1 MKVIYGKCLVSV
13 IVIMLLATCFFAL
26 KVHAAEPSLVEILN
40 TFGFTNIAESSVETF
55 VSGTYNVTLYAEF
68 AGYYDSNELS
78 FYQVGSTVYEL
89 IFSGSEGGSG
99 YIATPISKNITSPG
113 EFGLSMYS
121 PEGYRYFTENSFN
134 PDGDVHSK
142 VYLNLDDSEM
152 YLIGFENMFN
162 SSADKDFQDM
172 VFSLEVVQPPEPTQY
187 YLSVIS
193 QFGVVGGEGFY
204 DTATNAY
211 ASLDTGVIDYGNGT
225 QSVFTGW
232 SGDAS
237 GTNYLQSDPILMDQN
252 KTAVANWITNTT
264 IVTVA
269 DFAYSPPFPEM
280 FEDVVFDASSSN
292 GTIVEF
298 LWDFGD
304 GNVTSTG
311 DPIITHRF
319 ADFGTFNVTLTVTD
333 VGGGNDTMWQLIK
346 ISGRPSAFFTYAP
359 VEPHALEEV
368 TFNASGSE
376 ANGGSIVSYA
386 WDFGDGGG
394 NTSSASTV
402 KHTYAGVGDFN
413 VTLMVTDDEGLS
425 GTSFEMVTILP
436 GVQHDIA
443 VLNVTTNTPHE
454 YAGRIVNITVTARNN
469 GEVSES
475 FDLKAFRNSTLIN
488 TIHVADLGVGEEV
501 TVIIPWNTS
510 FLIAGKSWRINATA
524 VVVGEVNLADNVF
537 VDGLVYIKMMGDA
550 NADGTVDI
558 FDVAAAA
565 LAFGSVEGDLNWN
578 PQADVMAPLGLVDVH
593 DIVGIVLHFGEV
605 AER

>member
-40 TFGFTNIAESSVETF
+40 TLGFTNIAESPVETF

-99 YIATPISKNITSPG
+99 YIATPISKNISSPG

-252 KTAVANWITNTT
+252 KTAVADWITET
-264 IVTVA
+264 IVTAA

-280 FEDVVFDASSSN
+280 FEDVTFDASSSN
-292 GTIVEF
+292 GTIAEF

-311 DPIITHRF
+311 DPVVAHQF
-319 ADFGTFNVTLTVTD
+319 ADFGTFNVSLTVTD

-346 ISGRPSAFFTYAP
+346 ISGRPNAAFTYTP
-359 VEPHALEEV
+359 LEPHALEEV

-386 WDFGDGGG
+386 WDFGDGAG
-394 NTSSASTV
+394 NTTGALTV
-402 KHTYAGVGDFN
+402 KHTYAAAGDFN
-413 VTLMVTDDEGLS
+413 VTLMVTDDRACREQ
-425 GTSFEMVTILP
+425 V
-436 GVQHDIA
+436 
-443 VLNVTTNTPHE
+443 
-454 YAGRIVNITVTARNN
+454 GR
-469 GEVSES
+469 
-475 FDLKAFRNSTLIN
+475 
-488 TIHVADLGVGEEV
+488 
-501 TVIIPWNTS
+501 
-510 FLIAGKSWRINATA
+510 
-524 VVVGEVNLADNVF
+524 
-537 VDGLVYIKMMGDA
+537 
-550 NADGTVDI
+550 
-558 FDVAAAA
+558 
-565 LAFGSVEGDLNWN
+565 
-578 PQADVMAPLGLVDVH
+578 
-593 DIVGIVLHFGEV
+593 
-605 AER
+605 

>member
-1 MKVIYGKCLVSV
+1 MKVMYGKCLVSV

-26 KVHAAEPSLVEILN
+26 KAQAAEPSLVEILN
-40 TFGFTNIAESSVETF
+40 TLGFTNIAESPVETF

-68 AGYYDSNELS
+68 AGYFDSNELG
-78 FYQVGSTVYEL
+78 FYQVGSAVYEL
-89 IFSGSEGGSG
+89 IFSGPEGGSG
-99 YIATPISKNITSPG
+99 YIATPISKNISSPG

-152 YLIGFENMFN
+152 YLIGFENMYN

-172 VFSLEVVQPPEPTQY
+172 VFSLEAVQPPEPPQY

-193 QFGVVGGEGFY
+193 EFGVVGGEGFY
-204 DTATNAY
+204 DAATNAY
-211 ASLDTGVIDYGNGT
+211 ASLDIGVIDYGNGT
-225 QSVFTGW
+225 QRVFNGW

-237 GTNYLQSDPILMDQN
+237 GSDYLQSDPILMDQN
-252 KTAVANWITNTT
+252 KTAVASWITNTT
-264 IVTVA
+264 IVTAA

-311 DPIITHRF
+311 DPVVAHQF
-319 ADFGTFNVTLTVTD
+319 ADFGAFNVSLAVTD

-368 TFNASGSE
+368 AFNASGSE

-386 WDFGDGGG
+386 WDFGDGSG
-394 NTSSASTV
+394 NTSGASTV
-402 KHTYAGVGDFN
+402 KHTYAGVGGFN

-425 GTSFEMVTILP
+425 GTSFELVTILP
-436 GVQHDIA
+436 GVQRDIA
-443 VLNVTTNTPHE
+443 VLNVTTNTLHE
-454 YAGRIVNITVTARNN
+454 YAGRIVNVTVTVRNN
-469 GEVSES
+469 GEFSES
-475 FDLKAFRNSTLIN
+475 FYLKAYRNTTLID
-488 TIHVADLGVGEEV
+488 TINVTDLGVGEEV
-501 TVIIPWNTS
+501 TVIFHWNTS
-510 FLIAGKSWRINATA
+510 FLIAGKSWRISAEA
-524 VVVGEVNLADNVF
+524 VVVGDVNPVDNVF
-537 VDGLVYIKMMGDA
+537 VDGLVYIKMIGDA
-550 NADGTVDI
+550 NADGIVDI
-558 FDVAAAA
+558 FDVVVAAA
-565 LAFGSVEGDLNWN
+565 AFGSVEGDSNWN
-578 PQADVMAPLGLVDVH
+578 PQADLVAPLGLVDVL
-593 DIVGIVLHFGEV
+593 DIVAIVLHFGEV
-605 AER
+605 AEP